1 MNIAHQRIINQQI
14 VIPDFKDACHLV
26 SYMGAM
32 QAQDFAMA
40 KWAIGCRVPNTNAQQ
55 VEDAFNSGK
64 ILRTHL
70 MRPTW
75 HFAAAEDLHWILD
88 LTVPQI
94 KAVVKPR
101 FVNWG
106 FDDKILSEAFDVIQ
120 KSLSGGNHKTR
131 KELQADLFQ
140 ANITP
145 DEGRL
150 YHLMLWAELEKV
162 VCSGRLKGKEQTY
175 ALLDEWVPCK
185 KTFHREEALAMLA
198 MRFFTSHAPA
208 TLADFIW
215 WSGLKTTDARSGLE
229 LIKENLCHE
238 KISGADY
245 WFPNNYKEPDV
256 ISPTAILLPAF
267 DEFVIAYKNR
277 SAVLNPDWGKTAI
290 SSNGIFKP
298 LIVINGQVMG
308 IWKRSLKKDSVLVE
322 LHFFRSL
329 AVGEKELVEKAAWH
343 YAHFE
348 GKKLELKMQ

>member
-1 MNIAHQRIINQQI
+1 MNIAHQRIINHQI
-14 VIPDFKDACHLV
+14 AAPDFKDVSHLV

-40 KWAIGCRVPNTNAQQ
+40 KWALGCRLPSTNAQQ

-75 HFAAAEDLHWILD
+75 HFVAAEDLHWILD

-94 KAVVKPR
+94 KTTVKPR

-106 FDDKILSEAFDVIQ
+106 FNDKILSDAFDVIQ

-185 KTFHREEALAMLA
+185 KTCHREEALAMLA
-198 MRFFTSHAPA
+198 LKFFTSHAPA

-229 LIKENLCHE
+229 LIKNNLCYE
-238 KISGADY
+238 KINDIDC
-245 WFPNNYKEPDV
+245 WFPNNYKAPDV
-256 ISPTAILLPAF
+256 TSQTAILLPAF

-277 SAVLNPDWGKTAI
+277 SEVLNPDWGKTAI

-298 LIVINGQVMG
+298 LIVINGQVIG
-308 IWKRSLKKDSVLVE
+308 IWKRSFKKDIVLVE
-322 LHFFRSL
+322 LHFFRPL
-329 AVGEKELVEKAAWH
+329 AVGENELIEKAALH

-348 GKKLELKMQ
+348 GKKLELKIQ